1 MGTDLT
7 KTGNSMSLDISKRE
21 QRLIT
26 IICEPVK
33 SSLLQIEVGQRFRWQ
48 PDGAV
53 CVKVDENR
61 WVMAVAKPHV
71 FDAPKGRGWR
81 VFPICD
87 LEILRDKDRQDIYHI
102 NWATKN
108 VLFWLHNEEGI
119 YSRMAAKRPF
129 IVDSA
134 REFCL
139 GAFPDGTPEMLDDI
153 ANEMES
159 VDWSDISAILNE
171 S

>member
-1 MGTDLT
+1 MDQVSDYG
-7 KTGNSMSLDISKRE
+7 MSKRE

-26 IICEPVK
+26 LICEPVRVSFAQMK
-33 SSLLQIEVGQRFRWQ
+33 VDQRFRWQ

-53 CVKVDENR
+53 CVKVSENR
-61 WVMAVAKPHV
+61 WAPSMPGVKPHV

-87 LEILRDKDRQDIYHI
+87 LETLLGKDKQSIYHI

-108 VLFWLHNEEGI
+108 VLFWLFNEEDI
-119 YSRMAAKRPF
+119 YLRMTTKRPF
-129 IVDSA
+129 TVDSVT
-134 REFCL
+134 EFCL
-139 GAFPDGTPEMLDDI
+139 EAFPDGTPEMIGDTV
-153 ANEMES
+153 NEMES
-159 VDWSDISAILNE
+159 VDWGDISEILNGA